1 MDAASGGRPGILMR
15 QAEADGYG
23 RRRHRCGDACATGAG
38 RTDPAAGNGTEYRCT
53 PAQGAR
59 RGPKAVPGQFSSGT
73 HQYKTA
79 ALPAPEYF
87 PLHHTFSCPGTGS
100 PEPTRYRPRG
110 GMRPH
115 NSKTAHIEY
124 ILKLRYDELLHFFIF
139 CQTKG
144 QGICS
149 RLSRKNNFLLMF
161 SI

>member
-100 PEPTRYRPRG
+100 PEPTRYTAPGAVCARTTVKLHILNISLNY
-110 GMRPH
+110 GMMNYYIFLFFVKQRDKGYVQDYRE
-115 NSKTAHIEY
+115 KTT
-124 ILKLRYDELLHFFIF
+124 F
-139 CQTKG
+139 C
-144 QGICS
+144 
-149 RLSRKNNFLLMF
+149 
-161 SI
+161 